1 MKLKKKKKQKEKQKK
16 RKNKL
21 KKKNKKAKTRWGKNA
36 QHFAFLDGQ
45 KTWSCGQS
53 KTLV

>member
-1 MKLKKKKKQKEKQKK
+1 MKLKNKNETNKKKT
-16 RKNKL
+16 
-21 KKKNKKAKTRWGKNA
+21 KKNKTKKKEKAKTRWGKNA